1 MPVHYI
7 ITVGTSLI
15 TNRDVGWRWGQPLP
29 EEADLRQHLRT
40 ADPVRASAETNT
52 LSHLALEPG
61 SSATWLRSQTPEGEL
76 CAAVLCGHYAAS
88 SDARLPGDIRVIES
102 LDYKSSVA
110 EAGLRSLVR
119 IAFEVIRE
127 QARSRTPVEFCV
139 TGGFKAEM
147 ACLNLV
153 AILARC
159 RAHYIHE
166 QYRRLLTMP
175 PLPVTW
181 DTSLTRDHAGFF
193 EWIEQEPRPEAEVRN
208 RAKALPA
215 DIQPL
220 VEFPGD
226 GHGYLSATGLALY
239 EAGKMQSGVP
249 QIAVW
254 PPDSGV
260 APGNKYQVSG
270 EPHHRC
276 GPFDR
281 LVRSLE
287 DIPCVSAIRY
297 GHGGPPSLGPRASV
311 ENAQSGTLE
320 VTVADGKQSDSVL
333 VETTA
338 HGDEQTELVRAEL
351 ERIAKKVCK

>member
-15 TNRDVGWRWGQPLP
+15 TNRDFGWRWGQPLP
-29 EEADLRQHLRT
+29 EGAALRQHLRT
-40 ADPVRASAETNT
+40 ADPVKASAETNT
-52 LSHLALEPG
+52 LSRLALEPG

-76 CAAVLCGHYAAS
+76 CAAVLRGHYAAS

-102 LDYKSSVA
+102 LDYNQSSVA

-127 QARSRTPVEFCV
+127 QARSETPVEFCV
-139 TGGFKAEM
+139 TGGFKVEM

-153 AILARC
+153 AMLARC

-166 QYRRLLTMP
+166 QYRTLLTLP

-181 DTSLTRDHAGFF
+181 DTTLTRDYADFF
-193 EWIEQEPRPEAEVRN
+193 EWIEQEPRPEAEVRD

-226 GHGYLSATGLALY
+226 GHGYLSAAGLALY
-239 EAGKMQSGVP
+239 EAGRMHSGVP
-249 QIAVW
+249 RIAVW
-254 PPDSGV
+254 PPAQDKNR
-260 APGNKYQVSG
+260 ASG
-270 EPHHRC
+270 EQHHRC

-287 DIPCVSAIRY
+287 AIPCVSAIRY
-297 GHGGPPSLGPRASV
+297 GTGGPPCGPRASV
-311 ENAQSGTLE
+311 ENAQSGTLK
-320 VTVADGKQSDSVL
+320 VTVADGTQSDSVI

-338 HGDEQTELVRAEL
+338 RGEEQTELVRVEF
-351 ERIAKKVCK
+351 ERIAEEVCR